1 MNKEELL
8 EYKKKLSELTQK
20 EKKLRDIYLKNISNG
35 TYQGPYVG
43 YPSVDKPWLKY
54 IDLEKQYS
62 EREKKTIYQEIK
74 DNNVNNLNNVAIEF
88 FCSKIKY
95 KKLFEKIDEFSKS
108 FIASG
113 VKKGDYVT
121 ICCAGIPEMVYSF
134 YALSK
139 IGAVANFMSP
149 FFDKDQMADRIKE
162 CDSKL
167 LLVMDSFYNIIKP
180 AIDNSSIEKTVV
192 LPTLNSSFVKYLKK
206 AEKIEGNSLM
216 KLNEF
221 IDMGRDITFVDTVDY
236 VPDMPLALVYSS
248 GSTGASKAILLSN
261 DSFQNSIHSYESC
274 GINLSGSQK
283 FYQIIPPWFS
293 TGSSTSIHLP
303 LANGAIVF
311 MDPRFERK
319 IFVQNVVKHK
329 INATVA
335 PTSMYEGFLDKD
347 IIKKGNL
354 SNFTN
359 PFQGGEALKKET
371 KENIEKVFNEH
382 GSKSALKI
390 GYGQCECGAGIET
403 QTVDFFRSDGS
414 VGIPIP
420 GVVCAIFDD
429 DKNELGYNERGEIL
443 VDTRSGM
450 VEYYKNIEA
459 TLEYFYSD
467 PSNVKWSCTGDIGY
481 IDNEGNL
488 FVQGRKSDY
497 TIVNGKKIY
506 NFDIENVIL
515 SDNDIKNVDVLP
527 INGNKEQFVV
537 HIIFSDEFLNKI
549 NNEQSLIELKI
560 VEIQKKI
567 YESFKDYDYVP
578 EFFKVRKDFP
588 FAKSGKRDTALM
600 KSETEGFEF
609 YEKQLIYQKQ
619 KTK

>member
-8 EYKKKLSELTQK
+8 RLKERISQLSKEEIRKRDEYLQNL
-20 EKKLRDIYLKNISNG
+20 SNG
-35 TYQGPYVG
+35 ILLGPAVG
-43 YPSVDKPWLKY
+43 FPSIDKPWLKY
-54 IDLEKQYS
+54 VDLQKQYS
-62 EREKKTIYQEIK
+62 VREEKTIYQEIR

-88 FCSKIKY
+88 FGTKIKY
-95 KKLFEKIDEFSKS
+95 KKLFEKIDEYSKS
-108 FIASG
+108 LVANG

-121 ICCAGIPEMVYSF
+121 VCCAGIPEMVYSF

-149 FFDKDQMADRIKE
+149 FFDKIQMAERIKE

-206 AEKIEGNSLM
+206 SEKIEGDSVIQLE
-216 KLNEF
+216 EF
-221 IDMGRDITFVDTVDY
+221 INSGKKIMDVEEANYT
-236 VPDMPLALVYSS
+236 PDMPLALVYSS

-261 DSFQNSIHSYESC
+261 DSFQNSIHSYEAC
-274 GINLSGSQK
+274 GIDLSGSQK

-293 TGSSTSIHLP
+293 TGSSTSMHLP

-311 MDPRFERK
+311 MDPRFDRK
-319 IFVQNVVKHK
+319 VFVQNVVKHK

-335 PTSMYEGFLDKD
+335 PTSMYEGFLDKSM
-347 IIKKGNL
+347 IKKGDL
-354 SNFTN
+354 SKFSN

-371 KENIEKVFNEH
+371 KEGIEKVFKEH

-390 GYGQCECGAGIET
+390 GYGQCECGAGIAT
-403 QTVDFFRSDGS
+403 QTDDFYRSDGS

-429 DKNELGYNERGEIL
+429 RKNELGYNQRGEIL
-443 VDTRSGM
+443 VNTKSGM
-450 VEYYKNIEA
+450 VEYYKNEQA
-459 TLEYFYSD
+459 TSEYFYYD
-467 PSNVKWSCTGDIGY
+467 ETNIKWSCTGDIGY
-481 IDNEGNL
+481 MDNEGNL

-506 NFDIENVIL
+506 NFDIENIIL
-515 SDNDIKNVDVLP
+515 SDEDIKNVDVLP
-527 INGNKEQFVV
+527 VNGNNEEFVV
-537 HIIFSDEFLNKI
+537 HLIFTDQFLNQI
-549 NNEQSLIELKI
+549 NNEKVFIDEKI
-560 VEIQKKI
+560 MNVQQKL
-567 YESFKDYDYVP
+567 YEVFKDSDYVP
-578 EFFKVRKDFP
+578 EIFKVRKEFP
-588 FAKSGKRDTALM
+588 FAKSGKRDLALM
-600 KSETEGFEF
+600 KSEIDGFV
-609 YEKQLIYQKQ
+609 YYDKQSVIGKQKQ
-619 KTK
+619 I